1 MVTWKKLQAGTDQ
14 DQHHEQLVHK
24 RRFDAS
30 VSTWMGL
37 CRVQRPGGDS
47 VALLQA
53 AAHLYQAQG
62 HFQLALAILLRL
74 QRPDVFD
81 FVAKHGLL
89 GGLKLQQVHLLSISQ
104 PQCKG
109 ITCPT

>member
-1 MVTWKKLQAGTDQ
+1 M
-14 DQHHEQLVHK
+14 
-24 RRFDAS
+24 F
-30 VSTWMGL
+30 VSEACHA
-37 CRVQRPGGDS
+37 CRVQRPGGES

-81 FVAKHGLL
+81 FVARHGLL
-89 GGLKLQQVHLLSISQ
+89 GGLKPQQACTALTPAIRRQAKDARAQMLWVSTGASGTLAWD
-104 PQCKG
+104 
-109 ITCPT
+109 

>member
-1 MVTWKKLQAGTDQ
+1 MLTVKAA
-14 DQHHEQLVHK
+14 EPCCV
-24 RRFDAS
+24 
-30 VSTWMGL
+30 
-37 CRVQRPGGDS
+37 CRVQRPGGES

-81 FVAKHGLL
+81 FVARHGLL
-89 GGLKLQQVHLLSISQ
+89 GGLKPQQARTI
-104 PQCKG
+104 
-109 ITCPT
+109 PTP